1 MNWQTRL
8 ISCSVKI
15 QIGGLESPIG
25 HSLILPQFLQSIKE
39 KFRKQGFK
47 SAEDL
52 FNKIEQYFKA
62 VMDAVT
68 KYTGGYPYKEGS
80 VPPEGEKAA

>member
-8 ISCSVKI
+8 ISCSVKF
-15 QIGGLESPIG
+15 QVGGW
-25 HSLILPQFLQSIKE
+25 
-39 KFRKQGFK
+39 

-52 FNKIEQYFKA
+52 FNKIENYFKA

-68 KYTGGYPYKEGS
+68 KYTGGYTYKNGI
-80 VPPEGEKAA
+80 VPPDGEKAA